1 MDNNVIGGVAQE
13 KCAESAESS
22 AFAEGIMVPIG
33 TMDNGQ
39 PFVQD
44 FSAIP
49 HLLICGF
56 SGSGKT
62 SFVQTITT
70 LIASKY
76 TPEKVKYIIFDS
88 KLVDY
93 TAYTAMPHLL
103 IPVISDEK
111 KVDGALSW
119 AAAEIKN
126 RLKQFVECS
135 TTDLTA
141 YNANCEINK
150 SGVLPHIFIILDDF
164 SSINQNGE
172 SLSPL
177 MDILKN
183 GRPAGIHMILVTSLT
198 SSKVLAKD
206 ILSNVS
212 CRISFGVSSRAD
224 SRIAIGQNG
233 AEELRSPG
241 ELYFKG
247 QGNLV
252 KCQGSY
258 MPDEDVV
265 KTIKQLQR
273 QNRKSI
279 SELGTMAEHI
289 FDTPIS
295 TVSDDFVND
304 PMLDEAVRTVVE
316 AGQASTSLLQR
327 RLRLSYAR
335 AGRLIDAME
344 QLGIVGSHEGSC
356 PRQVLMTV
364 AQWQAMNSGIDN
376 KIGDEVNCE
385 AESSEPLKS
394 TEVSDEEP
402 PDIEMRDFPWFYFEG
417 SGICVSE
424 NQIRI
429 SKKVMTKY
437 GSGTSTFSFNGKSIA
452 GLTYRRPH
460 MFSHGYIQFVMK
472 PNVNIIHL
480 DPSLTV
486 ATPENLPEL
495 LKIEFPN
502 DIARTMK
509 SFMIQ
514 ISDDTGI
521 RLTEL

>member
-1 MDNNVIGGVAQE
+1 MDNNVVGGIAQE
-13 KCAESAESS
+13 KMAKSVESPFVAGEI
-22 AFAEGIMVPIG
+22 AVPIG
-33 TMDNGQ
+33 TMADGE
-39 PFVQD
+39 PFIQD
-44 FSAIP
+44 LSAIP

-103 IPVISDEK
+103 VPVISDEK
-111 KVDGALSW
+111 KAGTALSW
-119 AAAEIKN
+119 AVTEIGS
-126 RLKQFVECS
+126 RLKQFAECS
-135 TTDLTA
+135 TKDLTT
-141 YNANCEINK
+141 YNANCEIN
-150 SGVLPHIFIILDDF
+150 GTDMLPHIFVVLDDF
-164 SSINQNGE
+164 SSLNLNGE
-172 SLSPL
+172 AILSL
-177 MDILKN
+177 MDTLKN

-198 SSKVLAKD
+198 SSKVLTKE

-212 CRISFGVSSRAD
+212 CRISFSVSSRAD
-224 SRIAIGQNG
+224 SRVAIEQNG
-233 AEELRSPG
+233 AEELHSPG
-241 ELYFKG
+241 ELYFRG
-247 QGNLV
+247 QGKLI

-258 MPDEDVV
+258 MPDEDIE

-273 QNRKSI
+273 HSRKSI
-279 SELGTMAEHI
+279 SALGAMAEQI

-295 TVSDDFVND
+295 TVSDDSVND
-304 PMLDEAVRTVVE
+304 PMLDEAVRTVIE
-316 AGQASTSLLQR
+316 TGAASISLLQR
-327 RLRLSYAR
+327 RLRLGYAR
-335 AGRLIDAME
+335 AGRLINEME
-344 QLGIVGSHEGSC
+344 RLGIVGPHEGSA
-356 PRQVLMTV
+356 PRKVLMSMT
-364 AQWQAMNSGIDN
+364 QWQAMNNESSS
-376 KIGDEVNCE
+376 K
-385 AESSEPLKS
+385 ESSEA
-394 TEVSDEEP
+394 SDSAELLNEDP
-402 PDIEMRDFPWFYFEG
+402 PDIEMRDFPWFYFG
-417 SGICVSE
+417 KSGMCVSD

-437 GSGTSTFSFNGKSIA
+437 GSGISTISFNGKSVS
-452 GLTYRRPH
+452 GLTYRKPH
-460 MFSHGYIQFVMK
+460 MFSCGYVQFSMK

-480 DPSLTV
+480 DPNLAF
-486 ATPENLPEL
+486 ATQENLPEL